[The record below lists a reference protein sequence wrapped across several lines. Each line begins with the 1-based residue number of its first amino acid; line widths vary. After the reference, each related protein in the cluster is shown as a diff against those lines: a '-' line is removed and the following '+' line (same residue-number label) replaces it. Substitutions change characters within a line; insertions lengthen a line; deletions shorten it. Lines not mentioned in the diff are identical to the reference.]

1 MRSRQKVG
9 GMTGGAIGLE
19 CRAFPNGFFGIR
31 YMATCTNEAAAM
43 IGESRTDVRIIHR
56 CPSRCDM
63 TIITGM
69 PGKKMRRWLAARD
82 GVVMA
87 RGAVPPR
94 RGVVEGHCGPRCRDM
109 TIVAGVGGP
118 DVRRRFAPRH
128 GVVVTAETRALRR
141 GMIECDRQPRRRHMA
156 VIAGVGGPDVR
167 WGFAASH
174 GVVVT
179 AKAGSPG

>member
-1 MRSRQKVG
+1 
-9 GMTGGAIGLE
+9 
-19 CRAFPNGFFGIR
+19 
-31 YMATCTNEAAAM
+31 
-43 IGESRTDVRIIHR
+43 
-56 CPSRCDM
+56 
-63 TIITGM
+63 
-69 PGKKMRRWLAARD
+69 
-82 GVVMA
+82 
-87 RGAVPPR
+87 
-94 RGVVEGHCGPRCRDM
+94 M